1 MAIHRLN
8 KDSLSIEVL
17 QGPFSILEGE
27 IALRNKRLFIG
38 QLVGIRSSFYYTEG
52 LFILSV

>member
-8 KDSLSIEVL
+8 KDSLSNEVL

-27 IALRNKRLFIG
+27 ITLRNKRLFIG
-38 QLVGIRSSFYYTEG
+38 QLVGIRS
-52 LFILSV
+52 

>member
-17 QGPFSILEGE
+17 KGPFSFLKGE
-27 IALRNKRLFIG
+27 ITLRNKRLFIG
-38 QLVGIRSSFYYTEG
+38 QLVGSRS
-52 LFILSV
+52 